1 MRNSQATKEPRAR
14 FRLLFNTVSRLNVL
28 KLRRSIYLC
37 SRGKHLLYR
46 SDILAR
52 LQCKITASV
61 RGSDLMERL
70 GCISG
75 FFVYNFIEIYES
87 RTPRMTL
94 INDNNTETQPAFES
108 QKDGQRHFA
117 LISFMPWL
125 SYASDFCIAFAVY
138 NSAKDAVLIFWL
150 LWRSHKA
157 RGHCG
162 TVLLLSLCL
171 NIYLGI
177 TV

>member
-1 MRNSQATKEPRAR
+1 MRNDSQATKEPRAH
-14 FRLLFNTVSRLNVL
+14 FRLLFNTVSRLNIL
-28 KLRRSIYLC
+28 KLRWGRSIYLC
-37 SRGKHLLYR
+37 SRGNHLIYR

-61 RGSDLMERL
+61 RGSDILERL

-94 INDNNTETQPAFES
+94 INGNNTETQPAFES

-125 SYASDFCIAFAVY
+125 SYASEFCIALAV
-138 NSAKDAVLIFWL
+138 
-150 LWRSHKA
+150 
-157 RGHCG
+157 
-162 TVLLLSLCL
+162 
-171 NIYLGI
+171 
-177 TV
+177 